1 MVLEAP
7 ISLML
12 SNQLRSSPAVKL
24 SLASP
29 RALKVVSSVALPF
42 QQRGLSSNSM
52 PATTMRPT
60 VTLVSNRVAM
70 ALLRSAQLMGAKE
83 VMASLRIF

>member
-7 ISLML
+7 ISLIL
-12 SNQLRSSPAVKL
+12 SNQLRSSLAVEL

-29 RALKVVSSVALPF
+29 RALKVAFSVALPF
-42 QQRGLSSNSM
+42 QRRGLSSSLM
-52 PATTMRPT
+52 PATTTRPT
-60 VTLVSNRVAM
+60 ATLVSNRVAM
-70 ALLRSAQLMGAKE
+70 ALLRSAQLMGAKG